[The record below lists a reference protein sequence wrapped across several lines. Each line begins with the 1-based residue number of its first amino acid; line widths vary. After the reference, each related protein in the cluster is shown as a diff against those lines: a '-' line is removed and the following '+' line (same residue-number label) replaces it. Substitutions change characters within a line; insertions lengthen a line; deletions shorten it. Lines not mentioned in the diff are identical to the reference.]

1 MQHTMMDYQLTLLPI
16 LERAGK
22 LFGEIEIVSRMP
34 DKSLHRYTYAD
45 FYRRARALAEALQ
58 AIGLQ
63 RGERVATMMWNHY
76 AHLEAYFGIPAAGGV
91 FHTLNFRL
99 SPTDIAYIANHA
111 GDRFLIVD
119 DMLLP
124 VYEKFRDQ
132 VKFEKVFVVPLTGQ
146 PVPAGC
152 ESYEAL
158 LERAT
163 GHFTY
168 PKLRE
173 TDPAGMCYTSGT
185 TGQPKGVVYSHR
197 AIAIHTLAQSL
208 PDALDLSQR
217 DVLVPIV
224 PMFHVLAWGT
234 PFAATMLGTKLV
246 MPGPHLDPESVLDL
260 FDREKVTASA
270 GVPTVWLGVAQ
281 MLDNKPGQ
289 WHLQPGLRLV
299 VGGSAAPE
307 SLIRRLDK
315 YRIQVIHAWGMTE
328 MTPIG
333 TVSRLKSTLDAAS
346 DDAKFAYLA
355 KQGLPSPI
363 VEVRAMNDNGE
374 VPWDGETMGEL
385 QVRGP
390 SIAAT
395 YYNPPEPLTNW
406 TDDGWFKTGDV
417 VTIDS
422 EGYVQIVDRSKDLIK
437 SGGEWI
443 SSVALE
449 NALMGHPAVAEAAVV
464 SVSHP
469 KWQERPLAVVVL
481 KPGASATPM
490 ELLDFLRPK
499 FAKFWIPDDVV
510 FAPSLPRTS
519 TGKFLKSAL
528 RTQYRNYELTGQ
540 AVRDEA

>member
-1 MQHTMMDYQLTLLPI
+1 MQHTMMDYQLTLIPI

-22 LFGEIEIVSRMP
+22 LFGEIEVVSRLP
-34 DKSLHRYTYAD
+34 DKSLHRQTYAD
-45 FYRRARALAEALQ
+45 FYRRARALAEMLQ
-58 AIGLQ
+58 SIGL
-63 RGERVATMMWNHY
+63 RRSERVATMMWNHY

-99 SPTDIAYIANHA
+99 AASDIGYIANHA
-111 GDRFLIVD
+111 EDRFLIVD
-119 DMLLP
+119 DVLLP

-146 PVPAGC
+146 PVPAGY

-158 LERAT
+158 LEHAT
-163 GHFTY
+163 GKFTY
-168 PKLRE
+168 PDLRE

-197 AIAIHTLAQSL
+197 AIVIHTLAESL

-217 DVLVPIV
+217 DTIVPIV

-234 PFAATMLGTKLV
+234 PFAATMLGAKLV
-246 MPGPHLDPESVLDL
+246 LPGPHLDGESVLDL
-260 FDREKVTASA
+260 FEREKVTVSA

-281 MLDNKPGQ
+281 LLDNKPGG

-315 YRIQVIHAWGMTE
+315 HGIQIIHAWGMTE

-333 TVSRLKSTLDAAS
+333 TVSRLKSTLDGES
-346 DDAKFAYLA
+346 EDVKYAYQA
-355 KQGLPSPI
+355 KQGLPSAI

-374 VPWDGETMGEL
+374 VPWDGATMGEL

-390 SIAAT
+390 SIAAA
-395 YYNPPEPLTNW
+395 YYNPTEPPTNW

-417 VTIDS
+417 VTIDP

-481 KPGASATPM
+481 KAGASATPA

-510 FAPSLPRTS
+510 FAQSLPRTS

-528 RTQYRNYELTGQ
+528 RVQYRNYELTGQ
-540 AVRDEA
+540 PVRNEA

>member
-1 MQHTMMDYQLTLLPI
+1 MQHTMMDYQLTLLPL

-22 LFGEIEIVSRMP
+22 LFGEVEVVSRLP
-34 DKSLHRYTYAD
+34 DKSLHRYTYTD

-58 AIGLQ
+58 SLGLQ

-111 GDRFLIVD
+111 GDRFAIVD
-119 DMLLP
+119 DVLLP
-124 VYEKFRDQ
+124 LFEKFRDQ

-146 PVPAGC
+146 PIPAGY

-168 PKLRE
+168 PDLRE

-197 AIAIHTLAQSL
+197 AIVIHTLASSL
-208 PDALDLSQR
+208 PDALNLGQR
-217 DVLVPIV
+217 DTIVPIV
-224 PMFHVLAWGT
+224 PMFHVLAWGW
-234 PFAATMLGTKLV
+234 PFDAAMTGAKLV
-246 MPGPHLDPESVLDL
+246 MPGPHLDPASVLDL
-260 FDREKVTASA
+260 FEREKVTKAA

-281 MLDNKPGQ
+281 ALEAKPGG
-289 WHLQPGLRLV
+289 WHLQPGLELT
-299 VGGSAAPE
+299 VGGAAVPE

-315 YRIQVIHAWGMTE
+315 QGLRILHAWGMTE

-333 TVSRLKSTLDAAS
+333 TVSRLKSTLEDES
-346 DDAKFAYLA
+346 EDAKYAYRA
-355 KQGLPSPI
+355 KQGLPSAI
-363 VEVRAMNDNGE
+363 VEVRAMGENGE
-374 VPWDGETMGEL
+374 VPWDGQTMGEL

-390 SIAAT
+390 SVAAS
-395 YYNPPEPLTNW
+395 YYNSPEPPTNW
-406 TDDGWFKTGDV
+406 TKDGWFKTGDV

-422 EGYVQIVDRSKDLIK
+422 EGYVQITDRSKDLIK

-449 NALMGHPAVAEAAVV
+449 NALMGHPAVAEAAVI
-464 SVSHP
+464 SIPHP
-469 KWQERPLAVVVL
+469 KWLERPLAVVVL
-481 KPGASATPM
+481 KPGATATAA
-490 ELLDFLRPK
+490 ELLDFLRPN
-499 FAKFWIPDDVV
+499 FARFWIPDDVV
-510 FAPSLPRTS
+510 FAEALPRTS
-519 TGKFLKSAL
+519 TGKFLKSQL
-528 RTQYRNYELTGQ
+528 RNQYRSYQPTNQPVQSE
-540 AVRDEA
+540 V